1 MMQVKTG
8 AVAMLASTLAF
19 GSLQAQTITQVSPV
33 TPVTAASLKVSRNLT
48 PADLASL
55 RTELKA
61 SKKQMT
67 AETLKITAD
76 EATRFWPIYDEY
88 TEQMRSEI
96 ADLVNTGGRP
106 AGACTAAVF
115 LKEFAG
121 SLPWAHL
128 DIAGTAWADDAK
140 PWQPKGP
147 TGVAVRTLAELA
159 LSSGEW
165 A

>member
-1 MMQVKTG
+1 MRYLLLIYGDESNYGQLSEEEMQ
-8 AVAMLASTLAF
+8 
-19 GSLQAQTITQVSPV
+19 
-33 TPVTAASLKVSRNLT
+33 
-48 PADLASL
+48 ADMQ
-55 RTELKA
+55 RW
-61 SKKQMT
+61 
-67 AETLKITAD
+67 
-76 EATRFWPIYDEY
+76 FEY